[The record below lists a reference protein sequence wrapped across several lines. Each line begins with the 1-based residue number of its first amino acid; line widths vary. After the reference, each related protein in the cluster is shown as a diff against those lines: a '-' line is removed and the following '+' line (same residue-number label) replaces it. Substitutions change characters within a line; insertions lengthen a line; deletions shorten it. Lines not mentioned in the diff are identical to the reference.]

1 MDSMSIS
8 NTISKA
14 SAMENF
20 SIYEAYRADAIS
32 RLAEREQ
39 TEAISNERIRKD
51 DEILE
56 TYRVEDDAIHGGMGS
71 VWRVHHKSWNTDL
84 AMKRPQPRFFAEGSE
99 RRKAAFIAECE
110 HWIDLGLHPGIVSCY
125 YVREIGG
132 VPTVFSEWMDG
143 GSLKDAIRTGRLY
156 DGTET
161 EVQERI
167 LDIAIQAARG
177 LRYSHERGLIHQDIK
192 PGNLL
197 LSKDWEAK
205 VADFG
210 LAKAYSDPDK
220 GKTSGSFAG
229 YTPEYCPEEQANGE
243 EPASWMDVYALM
255 LTLVEMYA
263 GKRLWESGADAFP
276 RIIEVLDRPE
286 PVFRVTPPEK
296 LADLLR
302 EECVSSGRWTKDLLM
317 IEKILLELYREM
329 TGNSYPRKDH
339 HSAESNA
346 GLLNNKALSYIDLGA
361 PETAE
366 RHFLDALRHDPLHS
380 DTVYN
385 YNLFRWRRGLITD
398 DAAVA
403 EMRKVWELDPT
414 EETAMHLA
422 RMEMERE
429 DPESAEAVLK
439 QAEQTQNVRELAR
452 EIEEIKKN
460 RESRIRQ
467 PLAVKMRQN
476 GIMSRKQDAVW
487 VADKR
492 NGVLLKDMDGKI
504 LRHLPQ
510 LRRIDGV
517 SEDDRLVAVFENC
530 GTIRES
536 CNAATAYCCS
546 VYDALSGT
554 KKCSVDKGLGDRNSK
569 LFFLDGG
576 RLLAVHGAMEYLA
589 GYNEDHDED
598 IYEKTTEEDVRVY
611 DLTSGEKLYSLLWT
625 YERKCFAAG
634 GRWLADA
641 YEIRENDG
649 GVRRSLMLYDALT
662 GKKLKELEGNPE
674 SRPVDKAFFS
684 TGADKLYTLSRDGLM
699 CVYSIPEGR
708 IILHKQVHDPGFESR
723 ELMVCENG
731 RLVSGD
737 RNDRFRFFNESGRCV
752 RSGPNGNNLWDAV
765 PAGLA
770 PSGNYWCS
778 ETDHMLRAWQFPVN
792 DPVAPWSLTRIQSTR
807 EVLDS
812 AEQFRLLMEKAK
824 EARILRR
831 FGEAF
836 SLCLQARQLPGYEN
850 AQEARNLCLDIGLY
864 GTRTT
869 LRLVHRRSEYKPD
882 TDYTEGALY
891 FGKGGR
897 CLFYDLGA
905 AVCRLD
911 VVKDALIQ
919 AFHTRP
925 RDELI
930 RNTAII
936 PYTGQLFC
944 QTDKGACVIRP
955 GNGDVVRQLDKCLA
969 APEGTGH
976 PCACAVSRNS
986 RYAAV
991 LTCVETGKYERRS
1004 IIYLWDLKEDRK
1016 VCSWE
1021 PEMRPGA
1028 LLFSPE
1034 GDKLYA
1040 GCADRVLEL
1049 AWSQNTASIREI
1061 PARFRVGKYRREIRM
1076 DISMDGQYLLMHGDM
1091 GTEVIDLHREGER
1104 YTAAYGLQAC
1114 DGAFVPLSDMYF
1126 CACTDGIIIP
1136 EEAGKGE
1143 LFRFRDDDIPNE
1155 IDETRIAV
1163 SPLGDMLAVSTKR
1176 NGVALYDLEWNY
1188 EF

>member
-398 DAAVA
+398 DAVA
-403 EMRKVWELDPT
+403 LRHVGLKPT
-414 EETAMHLA
+414 AKIPIWNGPLECRFVCFDIFEG
-422 RMEMERE
+422 
-429 DPESAEAVLK
+429 SLK
-439 QAEQTQNVRELAR
+439 DKKAR
-452 EIEEIKKN
+452 EA
-460 RESRIRQ
+460 ES
-467 PLAVKMRQN
+467 
-476 GIMSRKQDAVW
+476 
-487 VADKR
+487 
-492 NGVLLKDMDGKI
+492 
-504 LRHLPQ
+504 
-510 LRRIDGV
+510 
-517 SEDDRLVAVFENC
+517 
-530 GTIRES
+530 
-536 CNAATAYCCS
+536 Y
-546 VYDALSGT
+546 
-554 KKCSVDKGLGDRNSK
+554 
-569 LFFLDGG
+569 
-576 RLLAVHGAMEYLA
+576 
-589 GYNEDHDED
+589 
-598 IYEKTTEEDVRVY
+598 
-611 DLTSGEKLYSLLWT
+611 
-625 YERKCFAAG
+625 
-634 GRWLADA
+634 
-641 YEIRENDG
+641 
-649 GVRRSLMLYDALT
+649 
-662 GKKLKELEGNPE
+662 
-674 SRPVDKAFFS
+674 
-684 TGADKLYTLSRDGLM
+684 
-699 CVYSIPEGR
+699 
-708 IILHKQVHDPGFESR
+708 
-723 ELMVCENG
+723 
-731 RLVSGD
+731 
-737 RNDRFRFFNESGRCV
+737 
-752 RSGPNGNNLWDAV
+752 
-765 PAGLA
+765 
-770 PSGNYWCS
+770 
-778 ETDHMLRAWQFPVN
+778 
-792 DPVAPWSLTRIQSTR
+792 
-807 EVLDS
+807 
-812 AEQFRLLMEKAK
+812 
-824 EARILRR
+824 
-831 FGEAF
+831 
-836 SLCLQARQLPGYEN
+836 
-850 AQEARNLCLDIGLY
+850 
-864 GTRTT
+864 
-869 LRLVHRRSEYKPD
+869 
-882 TDYTEGALY
+882 
-891 FGKGGR
+891 
-897 CLFYDLGA
+897 
-905 AVCRLD
+905 
-911 VVKDALIQ
+911 
-919 AFHTRP
+919 
-925 RDELI
+925 
-930 RNTAII
+930 
-936 PYTGQLFC
+936 
-944 QTDKGACVIRP
+944 
-955 GNGDVVRQLDKCLA
+955 
-969 APEGTGH
+969 
-976 PCACAVSRNS
+976 
-986 RYAAV
+986 
-991 LTCVETGKYERRS
+991 
-1004 IIYLWDLKEDRK
+1004 
-1016 VCSWE
+1016 
-1021 PEMRPGA
+1021 
-1028 LLFSPE
+1028 
-1034 GDKLYA
+1034 
-1040 GCADRVLEL
+1040 
-1049 AWSQNTASIREI
+1049 
-1061 PARFRVGKYRREIRM
+1061 
-1076 DISMDGQYLLMHGDM
+1076 
-1091 GTEVIDLHREGER
+1091 
-1104 YTAAYGLQAC
+1104 
-1114 DGAFVPLSDMYF
+1114 
-1126 CACTDGIIIP
+1126 
-1136 EEAGKGE
+1136 
-1143 LFRFRDDDIPNE
+1143 
-1155 IDETRIAV
+1155 
-1163 SPLGDMLAVSTKR
+1163 
-1176 NGVALYDLEWNY
+1176 
-1188 EF
+1188 